1 MAIRWQIPFAPLR
14 SRTVYT
20 INIYDD
26 DYSGTPAVL
35 TGAAQ
40 PMETQEVDSED
51 FFLPVRTQSGY
62 IRIVDNGK
70 TNAGVA
76 FDWKELVPETAT
88 SRQVTLTNSS
98 GTELWRGYLQP
109 QTFSGRLYEAT
120 QEREFPICCP
130 LRVLEGVE
138 VDASVREI
146 KNFAYLLRQ
155 ILDNT
160 GWQWDNIYFSGTAD
174 MLYDWL
180 RRKIDWMNF
189 LEEDQNHSIVAKY
202 NYYELLE
209 EMCRFFGWT
218 CRTFGANIYFLSPDE
233 KFYSAMVRIGE
244 QDLDLLVEDGTPQVQ
259 EIADY
264 YTLDLDD
271 DIYASVKQDV
281 ELVRGVKKVTLTAD
295 INKQEVIMKIP
306 YSKIEERYK
315 TNAPTDYQYGTT
327 GHHFILNSPDYTYGS
342 RYKLPDMIIE
352 TSGLSDSLN
361 HGASFLVQEYYEGAL
376 TYKHN
381 YNWSTSLKVKG
392 QFFWY
397 SPLFRMYSIAPHNYD
412 HGVFVISAG
421 SSQVFTTTTRNEY
434 TGNGKLFCTLSIG
447 NKWWNGTSWQDTN
460 VGFEIPIGRE
470 GQPEGTG
477 SGSIITNRAL
487 NGPYNAYEG
496 YGIPIDSAMGGIVDF
511 QISGVD
517 LDNTHSQDESVEL
530 TNLEMKFVRMKTYA
544 PYSDRDEN
552 IYTWENQV
560 PFTDEISLDTI
571 FATNNGNALGL
582 GIIMNRGGAYASS
595 LYYAYPDGDGVE
607 RPEAHLVERIGTYN
621 NNVKK
626 VAILE
631 VRTDELPITPATIV
645 SLPWGTGDGYPI
657 SISHQWRDDVTM
669 LKIMEI

>member
-1 MAIRWQIPFAPLR
+1 MAIRWKIPFAPIR
-14 SRTVYT
+14 SSTVYT

-40 PMETQEVDSED
+40 PMETEETNTED

-88 SRQVTLTNSS
+88 SRQVTLTDSS
-98 GTELWRGYLQP
+98 DTELWRGYLQP

-138 VDASVREI
+138 VDASIREI

-155 ILDNT
+155 ILDAT
-160 GWQWDNIYFSGTAD
+160 GWQWDGIYFSGTAD

-218 CRTFGANIYFLSPDE
+218 CRTAGDAIYFLSPDE
-233 KFYSAMVRIGE
+233 KFYSAMVCIRE
-244 QDLDLLVEDGTPQVQ
+244 QDLDLLVDDGTPQVQ

-281 ELVRGVKKVTLTAD
+281 ELLRGAKKVTLTAD
-295 INKQEVIMKIP
+295 INKQEVIVDLP
-306 YSKIEERYK
+306 YSDIEDMYKER
-315 TNAPTDYQYGTT
+315 TPQDQVYGTN
-327 GHHFILNSPDYTYGS
+327 GHYLILNYPDYVYAASYTFED
-342 RYKLPDMIIE
+342 LLIE
-352 TSGLSDSLN
+352 TSGISGSIN
-361 HGASFLVQEYYEGAL
+361 RGASFRVQEWFEGNL
-376 TYKHN
+376 NYKHN
-381 YNWSTSLKVKG
+381 YNWSTVLYVQGDTGSTV
-392 QFFWY
+392 
-397 SPLFRMYSIAPHNYD
+397 LFKMQSRIPHNYD
-412 HGVFVISAG
+412 HGVFAISAAVA
-421 SSQVFTTTTRNEY
+421 QVFIASGSKQEY
-434 TGNGKLFCTLSIG
+434 IANGKLICKLAIG
-447 NKWWNGTSWQDTN
+447 SKWWDGSAWSTTETT
-460 VGFEIPIGRE
+460 FELPIGKE
-470 GQPEGTG
+470 GSTDGTG
-477 SGSIITNRAL
+477 QGQVIDNRVL

-496 YGIPIDSAMGGIVDF
+496 HGIPIGTSMGGIVTF
-511 QISGVD
+511 EIYGVQ
-517 LDNTHSQDESVEL
+517 LTNPHQQVPALEI

-552 IYTWENQV
+552 VYTWENQV
-560 PFTDEISLDTI
+560 PFTDDISLDTI

-595 LYYAYPDGDGVE
+595 IYYAYIDGDGAE

-631 VRTDELPITPATIV
+631 VRTDEVPITPATIV
-645 SLPWGTGDGYPI
+645 SLPWGTGDGYPV
-657 SISHQWRDDVTM
+657 SISHQWRDDVTT